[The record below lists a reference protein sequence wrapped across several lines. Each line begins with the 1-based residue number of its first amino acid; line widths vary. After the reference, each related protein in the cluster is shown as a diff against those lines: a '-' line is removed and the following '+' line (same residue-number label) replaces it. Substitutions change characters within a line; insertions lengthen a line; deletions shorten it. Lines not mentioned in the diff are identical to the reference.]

1 VLVTG
6 AGGFVGRRLVAAL
19 LERGHQV
26 GELLL
31 AGDSGSNATRRFEGD
46 LRCREAVARAMAELA
61 PEAVAH
67 LGGLSE
73 VAGSWQRVGE
83 YFVVN
88 VLGTSHVVETAP
100 AGCRVVFASSAEVYG
115 IVPAA
120 AQPIREEQPVHPESP
135 YAMSKAAAELVA
147 LRAGAVVVR
156 SFNLVGPGQAPR
168 FALPSF
174 AAQLAEI
181 AAGKRAP
188 RLLVGNLSARRDY
201 LHVDDGVEGYC
212 RLLEGGA
219 RPGEVFNLA
228 SGESFEVGE
237 ALRRLIAITG
247 LTVSV
252 EVEAARLRPVD
263 VPLLCGDARRLRALG
278 WAPQRGLGVA
288 LEDLWRSVRAATAAE
303 ARS

>member
-1 VLVTG
+1 VRILVTG

-19 LERGHQV
+19 VERGHRV
-26 GELLL
+26 GQLLL
-31 AGDSGSNATRRFEGD
+31 EPDEGSAAESRFLGD
-46 LRCREAVARAMAELA
+46 LRDRDAVAGVMADFA
-61 PEAVAH
+61 PQAVAH
-67 LGGLSE
+67 LGALSE
-73 VAGSWQRVGE
+73 VASSWQRVGE

-88 VLGTSHVVETAP
+88 VLGTANVVDTAP

-115 IVPAA
+115 IVPGE
-120 AQPIREEQPVHPESP
+120 AQPIREERPPHPESP

-156 SFNLVGPGQAPR
+156 SFNLVGPGQSPR

-181 AAGKRAP
+181 ASGKRSP

-201 LHVDDGVEGYC
+201 LHVDDGVDGYVA
-212 RLLEGGA
+212 LLETA
-219 RPGEVFNLA
+219 AAGEVYNLA
-228 SGESFEVGE
+228 SGQSVEVGD

-247 LTVSV
+247 RQVSV

-263 VPLLCGDARRLRALG
+263 VPLLCGNASRLRALG
-278 WAPQRGLGVA
+278 WEPSRGLDRA
-288 LEDLWRSVRAATAAE
+288 LGDLWQSVR
-303 ARS
+303 S

>member
-1 VLVTG
+1 MRILVTG

-19 LERGHQV
+19 VERGHRV
-26 GELLL
+26 GQLLL
-31 AGDSGSNATRRFEGD
+31 EPDEGSAAESRFHGD
-46 LRCREAVARAMAELA
+46 LRDRDTVAGVMTDFA
-61 PEAVAH
+61 PQAVAH
-67 LGGLSE
+67 LGALSE
-73 VAGSWQRVGE
+73 VASSWQRVGE

-88 VLGTSHVVETAP
+88 VLGTANVVDTAP

-115 IVPAA
+115 IVPGE
-120 AQPIREEQPVHPESP
+120 AQPIREERPPHPESP

-156 SFNLVGPGQAPR
+156 SFNLVGPGQSPR

-181 AAGKRAP
+181 AAGKRSP

-201 LHVDDGVEGYC
+201 LHVDDGVDGYVV
-212 RLLEGGA
+212 LLEMAAG
-219 RPGEVFNLA
+219 GEVYNLA
-228 SGESFEVGE
+228 SGQSVEVGE

-247 LTVSV
+247 LQVSV

-263 VPLLCGDARRLRALG
+263 VPLLCGNAGRLRGLGWQPRRGLDRALG
-278 WAPQRGLGVA
+278 
-288 LEDLWRSVRAATAAE
+288 DLWQSVG
-303 ARS
+303 S

>member
-1 VLVTG
+1 MRVLVTG
-6 AGGFVGRRLVAAL
+6 AGGFVGRRLVTAL
-19 LERGHQV
+19 LARGHEV
-26 GELLL
+26 GQLVLETDCGA
-31 AGDSGSNATRRFEGD
+31 AGAIRFAGD
-46 LRCREAVARAMAELA
+46 LRHRDDVARAMAAYA

-73 VAGSWQRVGE
+73 VAVSWQRVGD
-83 YFVVN
+83 YFAVN
-88 VLGTSHVVETAP
+88 VMGTSHVADTAP

-115 IVPAA
+115 IVPAS
-120 AQPIREEQPVHPESP
+120 AQPIREAQPLHPESP

-147 LRAGAVVVR
+147 RRAGAVVAR

-181 AAGKRAP
+181 AAGQRAA

-201 LHVDDGVEGYC
+201 LHVDDGVDGYC
-212 RLLEGGA
+212 LLLETA
-219 RPGEVFNLA
+219 RPGEVYNLA
-228 SGESFEVGE
+228 SGESVEVGE

-247 LTVSV
+247 LSVSV

-263 VPLLCGDARRLRALG
+263 VPLVCGDASRLRALG
-278 WAPQRGLGVA
+278 WSPRRGLDRA
-288 LEDLWRSVRAATAAE
+288 LEELWHSVRG
-303 ARS
+303 